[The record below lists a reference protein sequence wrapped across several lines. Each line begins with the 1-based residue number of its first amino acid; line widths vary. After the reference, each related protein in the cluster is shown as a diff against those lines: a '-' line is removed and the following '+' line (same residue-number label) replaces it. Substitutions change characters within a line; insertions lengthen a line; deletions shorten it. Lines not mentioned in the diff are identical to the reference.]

1 MALFRYSSPVIGGA
15 DSAIP
20 VNSVSTGLEMTIVDA
35 FSRLELWHKAA
46 KSRWANPRQKTNVG
60 GNGSCRNSEARVSKP
75 RVVETE
81 NASPRCATVAWL
93 SFGSA

>member
-1 MALFRYSSPVIGGA
+1 MSHGFQALGCQHAGGDA
-15 DSAIP
+15 Q
-20 VNSVSTGLEMTIVDA
+20 VLTGNRITGSGPQTLSLGPSIDTIIA
-35 FSRLELWHKAA
+35 
-46 KSRWANPRQKTNVG
+46 QKTNVG

-81 NASPRCATVAWL
+81 NASPRCATAAWL

>member
-15 DSAIP
+15 DSAIA